1 MTPPAVFL
9 NEGAKSYVDAL
20 AAIEAFEEKVRSV
33 CRDIYEK
40 YRPQLVSKVG
50 LEDED
55 CEDYDGEFDRA
66 NRYAELGVFQESPSR
81 RETFYVYLRW
91 DGTEDVAPEISACV
105 NLEFSTKGD
114 RNGYAKLLRTIPS
127 IQFGDDASYPYL
139 WSSRKLTDLSTC
151 TETLGGLLSEWLAG
165 WPAGLRL
172 KQR

>member
-33 CRDIYEK
+33 CRDVYEK

-66 NRYAELGVFQESPSR
+66 NRYAESGFFRSLRAGVKRFMSTSDGMAPRMSRPRFRHASISSSQLRAIGTATQSCFERFRPSNSATMLRIHTFGRQES
-81 RETFYVYLRW
+81 
-91 DGTEDVAPEISACV
+91 
-105 NLEFSTKGD
+105 
-114 RNGYAKLLRTIPS
+114 
-127 IQFGDDASYPYL
+127 
-139 WSSRKLTDLSTC
+139 
-151 TETLGGLLSEWLAG
+151 
-165 WPAGLRL
+165 
-172 KQR
+172 